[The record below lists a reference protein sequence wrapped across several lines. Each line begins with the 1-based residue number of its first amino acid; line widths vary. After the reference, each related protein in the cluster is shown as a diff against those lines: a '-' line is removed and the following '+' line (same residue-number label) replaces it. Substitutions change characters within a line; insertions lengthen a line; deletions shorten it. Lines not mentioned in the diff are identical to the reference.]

1 MPTESAQMHV
11 IADINP
17 SALILLVDI
26 IDSGS
31 LRSAATRNQMSSS
44 AVSHC
49 LKKLEVSLG
58 AQLLRRTT
66 RRIEPTEIGRRL
78 YAHGRVI
85 ADELAQ
91 ARAVASIAGH
101 TPRGAVRLSIPTG
114 LGTALVSPLLIEF
127 KQRYPLVELEVLFE
141 NRIFNLLADK
151 VDVALRII
159 SSPPESLHA
168 LDLGEVNWVLCAA
181 PSYWRRHGIPTQ
193 PSDIPAL
200 EIICAAAVGGKLNIS
215 VTRREKGEGGTALT
229 VEPRLR
235 SDNFL
240 FLKEAVI
247 AGLGVGILPF
257 YQVEADLAEGR
268 LAGAMFDH
276 RFNIFGRKVIL
287 LTVPDRFRTSASSA
301 LIEFL
306 GQRVKVEMAALANRF
321 ADVCIEDCAV

>member
-1 MPTESAQMHV
+1 M
-11 IADINP
+11 IASINP
-17 SALILLVDI
+17 TALILLVDI

-31 LRSAATRNQMSSS
+31 LRSAAIHNQMSPS

-49 LKKLEVSLG
+49 LKKLETSLG

-78 YAHGRVI
+78 YERGRVI
-85 ADELAQ
+85 ANELSQ
-91 ARAVASIAGH
+91 VRAEASIVGH
-101 TPRGAVRLSIPTG
+101 MPRGAVRLSIPTG

-127 KQRYPLVELEVLFE
+127 KQLYPLVELEVLFE

-181 PSYWRRHGIPTQ
+181 PSYWKRHGVPTQ
-193 PSDIPAL
+193 LSDIPAL
-200 EIICAAAVGGKLNIS
+200 EIICAAAVGGKLKIS
-215 VTRREKGEGGTALT
+215 VREWEENNELTTLT

-240 FLKEAVI
+240 FLKQAAL

-257 YQVEADLAEGR
+257 YQVEADLAAGR
-268 LAGAMFDH
+268 LVGAMFDY
-276 RFNIFGRKVIL
+276 RFSIFGRKVIL

-306 GQRVKVEMAALANRF
+306 SQRVKVEIAALVNRF
-321 ADVCIEDCAV
+321 ASTCMAGCAANQSTVKFDD